1 MFVWRSSPE
10 AVACGRFVLYCR
22 PGDKEWTKYEVD
34 FDNGHETLCNAIFGS
49 DGKMYVATSWKGR
62 YVVIDTSGASVE
74 KIGMVVPP
82 DTCPMHH
89 PYLTFWVESADGDIF
104 LVRFYLHTH
113 RALGITNIDV
123 HRMDT
128 TTARGYVWRRVESIG
143 GATFFLGANCV
154 AAVPS
159 SSSAAAAGTTDDQQA
174 NCVFLLLFC
183 CDGIRLY
190 SVRLDDRTISF
201 SLLLPTSCP
210 DLEDLLDTWSNL
222 YWIIPLPQ
230 SFRQEQTKSLMSSTA
245 STTSKVNKNIV
256 SVQDRYEMMSPASA
270 WSGLPIELIELLIP
284 KLSFVDYLHIRV
296 VCKQWNLIEKPIQHA
311 RTHPMLMSIHGASR
325 GAYYRLFDPLVK
337 KQYVVKK
344 DSIVL
349 HGNWPT
355 LRFSKH
361 GWLLVTK
368 GKRRIYAANP
378 FTGEVCKLPKMDRHL
393 FHGISFSSVPKS
405 PGSVVFAISKYPW
418 QRSVGVMLWRAG
430 DNHWLKEELPCD
442 TPFFMTHSNPVFFD
456 NEFYCLGV
464 HGNLGVFNPN
474 DITWRILDKP
484 EPIRA
489 DAADYADRLC
499 NLVEFKGDLIA
510 IFRPYDAN
518 PIEMY
523 KLDQSLM
530 SWEKV
535 LRLDDGVLFVD
546 NWNATIKSSQ
556 EYDGCCNRIYL
567 PFFGY
572 DEVEG
577 CKEGLFYD
585 LEADGQ
591 YKPEFYG
598 LTEPI
603 NSLWMEPNFSRHH

>member
-89 PYLTFWVESADGDIF
+89 PYLTFWVEPADGDIF

-113 RALGITNIDV
+113 RALGVTNIDV

-222 YWIIPLPQ
+222 YWT
-230 SFRQEQTKSLMSSTA
+230 F
-245 STTSKVNKNIV
+245 
-256 SVQDRYEMMSPASA
+256 
-270 WSGLPIELIELLIP
+270 
-284 KLSFVDYLHIRV
+284 
-296 VCKQWNLIEKPIQHA
+296 
-311 RTHPMLMSIHGASR
+311 
-325 GAYYRLFDPLVK
+325 LFL
-337 KQYVVKK
+337 
-344 DSIVL
+344 
-349 HGNWPT
+349 
-355 LRFSKH
+355 
-361 GWLLVTK
+361 K
-368 GKRRIYAANP
+368 G
-378 FTGEVCKLPKMDRHL
+378 M
-393 FHGISFSSVPKS
+393 
-405 PGSVVFAISKYPW
+405 
-418 QRSVGVMLWRAG
+418 
-430 DNHWLKEELPCD
+430 
-442 TPFFMTHSNPVFFD
+442 
-456 NEFYCLGV
+456 
-464 HGNLGVFNPN
+464 
-474 DITWRILDKP
+474 
-484 EPIRA
+484 
-489 DAADYADRLC
+489 
-499 NLVEFKGDLIA
+499 
-510 IFRPYDAN
+510 
-518 PIEMY
+518 
-523 KLDQSLM
+523 
-530 SWEKV
+530 
-535 LRLDDGVLFVD
+535 
-546 NWNATIKSSQ
+546 
-556 EYDGCCNRIYL
+556 
-567 PFFGY
+567 
-572 DEVEG
+572 
-577 CKEGLFYD
+577 
-585 LEADGQ
+585 
-591 YKPEFYG
+591 
-598 LTEPI
+598 
-603 NSLWMEPNFSRHH
+603 